1 MKWTIQE
8 LRKIKDNVIQ
18 FDDTFDLRETLMER
32 DRDIIDVSPVHV
44 TGQLLIEPS
53 DYLALV
59 HVEGSVTLPST
70 RSLEPVV
77 VPLSFDFDEMYM
89 TEEQDSHRPEALQ
102 EELIIPIEHDTID
115 LMTAVADNIL
125 LNFPIQV
132 LSEEEEKGENM
143 PKGQGWEVIS
153 EADFNQRRA
162 LEKEET
168 VDPRLAKL
176 SSLFDNEDEK

>member
-8 LRKIKDNVIQ
+8 LRKRKENVIQ
-18 FDDTFDLRETLMER
+18 FDDTLDLRDTLMAR
-32 DRDIIDVSPVHV
+32 DRDIIDVSPIHV
-44 TGQLLIEPS
+44 KGQLLIEPH

-59 HVEGSVTLPST
+59 HVEGNVVLPST

-89 TEEQDSHRPEALQ
+89 TQDQDENRPEALQ
-102 EELIIPIEHDTID
+102 DELIIPIEHDTVD

-132 LSEEEEKGENM
+132 LSEEEQNGNAM
-143 PKGQGWEVIS
+143 PKGNGWEVIS
-153 EADFNQRRA
+153 EEDYEQRLA
-162 LEKEET
+162 SEKEKT

-176 SSLFDNEDEK
+176 SSLLDNEDDK